1 MVPAVIYGKNIES
14 SPIQVSMSDLR
25 KLVATG
31 GQNAFFTLEIDGAE
45 HAAIIKNIQY
55 GVVKNDVLHV
65 DIQKVSL
72 TEKIQASVSVR
83 IVGREKVETGGR
95 VIVQQLDTITIEC
108 YPQDIINHL
117 DVDVSGL
124 DTGDSLKVADLK
136 IPEGIDVLN
145 ESDEVVVSISEVR
158 ETAEQPAAA
167 EEAKAAEEAEE
178 AE

>member
-1 MVPAVIYGKNIES
+1 MQNIKIKAQKRNDIGGGHVKRLRKNGMVPAVIYGKNIES

-83 IVGREKVETGGR
+83 IVGRER
-95 VIVQQLDTITIEC
+95 LRRAA
-108 YPQDIINHL
+108 
-117 DVDVSGL
+117 GL
-124 DTGDSLKVADLK
+124 SCSNWIRL
-136 IPEGIDVLN
+136 
-145 ESDEVVVSISEVR
+145 
-158 ETAEQPAAA
+158 Q
-167 EEAKAAEEAEE
+167 
-178 AE
+178 